1 MKQVTLQIPD
11 KEYDF
16 FLNLLKKFNFIKI
29 KEADFIIPEA
39 HKELVRNRIA
49 TAKKSDFVEWSETK
63 WLKR

>member
-16 FLNLLKKFNFIKI
+16 FLAFLKKFGFVKI
-29 KEADFIIPEA
+29 KEADFTIPEK

-49 TAKKSDFVEWSETK
+49 TAKEDDFIDWDVAK
-63 WLKR
+63 KMF

>member
-16 FLNLLKKFNFIKI
+16 FLNLFKKFGSIKI
-29 KEADFIIPEA
+29 KEADFIVADE

-49 TAKKSDFVEWSETK
+49 TAKESDYISWDDAK
-63 WLKR
+63 KML